1 MILKDIEY
9 KIKNILYQLYKF
21 FLYKYRFFRLKVAVF
36 NNKNLKIILGAATTS
51 QDGWYSTNEQWFDI
65 RNARHWKKIFK
76 HKDTIS
82 NLLSEHVFEHLTFKE
97 LETTLKLSNIYL
109 KKGGKLRIAVPDGY
123 NPHDEYIQNV
133 KIEGIGADAQ
143 DHKQLLNYDIL
154 KKLLINNNFEC
165 FLLEGYK
172 NNKLII
178 NNFSDFD
185 GYIMRTRKRD
195 RKSKDS
201 KWNFIDSNTSLII
214 DAIKK

>member
-1 MILKDIEY
+1 ME
-9 KIKNILYQLYKF
+9 
-21 FLYKYRFFRLKVAVF
+21 
-36 NNKNLKIILGAATTS
+36 
-51 QDGWYSTNEQWFDI
+51 
-65 RNARHWKKIFK
+65 KIFK
-76 HKDTIS
+76 HKDRIS

-97 LETTLKLSNIYL
+97 LENTLKLSNNYL

-154 KKLLINNNFEC
+154 KKLLENNNFEC
-165 FLLEGYK
+165 FILEGYK

-178 NNFSDFD
+178 NKFSDFD
-185 GYIMRTRKRD
+185 GYIIRTRKRD

>member
-1 MILKDIEY
+1 M
-9 KIKNILYQLYKF
+9 
-21 FLYKYRFFRLKVAVF
+21 
-36 NNKNLKIILGAATTS
+36 
-51 QDGWYSTNEQWFDI
+51 
-65 RNARHWKKIFK
+65 
-76 HKDTIS
+76 
-82 NLLSEHVFEHLTFKE
+82 
-97 LETTLKLSNIYL
+97 

-165 FLLEGYK
+165 FILEGYK

-178 NNFSDFD
+178 NKFSDFD
-185 GYIMRTRKRD
+185 GYIIRTRKRD